1 MISLLDTHQHLVYR
15 EKASYGWT
23 KDIPLLAEE
32 NFILDDYKTLTEG
45 LEIRPI
51 IPLSELSARDFTN
64 RVSC

>member
-32 NFILDDYKTLTEG
+32 NFIIDDYKTLTEG
-45 LEIRPI
+45 LDIGHTFHGDRG
-51 IPLSELSARDFTN
+51 
-64 RVSC
+64 